1 MTAPIH
7 IFTKPDCPHC
17 ARAKE
22 VLEAEGLSYTAHDI
36 TANADTAARGVYL
49 SGLATV
55 PQIFI
60 GETHVTGAR
69 DLVRLHEAGR
79 LRALADAAVGDI
91 DPATVPA
98 DRARAGSRDVLLCNV
113 IPESDGTRSEA
124 PEEWPI
130 LRFYKEFFGFW
141 PNCFAYM
148 HHWPEAYRLFV
159 YAHNRGA
166 IDLGREVLGAPVM
179 MATGFAT
186 SNAGGCDYCQVHMTA
201 AAGDMSAQ
209 MPRLIEAARNGDAPA
224 ASPIGPFELELVD
237 LAAES
242 ATNSVPPNRL
252 DRVRARA
259 GEARVSD
266 AGAEANIVGTAM
278 IASAFGFLNTFN
290 DLTGVDVEP
299 NWARHAAE
307 KAGVEHGRH
316 AVGDN
321 AVGGNLD
328 HDLPQGGPTMDE
340 MIARCDSAVAKAG
353 GVQAFFRSNFGLMP
367 DWVRAWPENLR
378 ARHALFYA
386 EVMGERAH
394 SRLPA
399 DLKHLVARVAAIVQG
414 HESLAATEAAFA
426 IRAGGGEDTSVA
438 RARLCF
444 DAAIGR
450 GGTEVFSDRERAALA
465 VGWLSAQKPLNTPKR
480 FIQPAIEL
488 FDPIELVHLFTVCGL
503 AGLMQRFCAITA
515 PGLGPEVAALA
526 QRHGLD
532 TDTLAIRYPLSVHG

>member
-17 ARAKE
+17 ARAKDA
-22 VLEAEGLSYTAHDI
+22 LEAEGLAYTVHDI
-36 TANADTAARGVYL
+36 TADAATAARAVYL
-49 SGLATV
+49 SGLATL

-60 GETHVTGAR
+60 GRTRVTGAR
-69 DLVRLHEAGR
+69 DLIRLHEAGR

-98 DRARAGSRDVLLCNV
+98 DRALDGAKDILLRDV
-113 IPESDGTRSEA
+113 IHQSDGTHSDS

-148 HHWPEAYRLFV
+148 HHWPEAYKLFV

-166 IDLGREVLGAPVM
+166 IGLGREVLGPPIM

-201 AAGDMSAQ
+201 AAGDMSAG
-209 MPRLIEAARNGDAPA
+209 MPRLIEATRKGEAPD

-242 ATNSVPPNRL
+242 ATNDVSADRL
-252 DRVRARA
+252 DRIRARA

-266 AGAEANIVGTAM
+266 AGAEANIMGTAM

-290 DLTGVDVEP
+290 DLSGVDVEP
-299 NWARHAAE
+299 DWARHSAE
-307 KAGVEHGRH
+307 KAGVAHGRH
-316 AVGDN
+316 AVGDDG
-321 AVGGNLD
+321 VGSNLD

-340 MIARCDSAVAKAG
+340 MIARCDAAVAEAG
-353 GVQAFFRSNFGLMP
+353 GVEAYLRRDFGLVP
-367 DWVRAWPENLR
+367 EWVRAWPEELR

-386 EVMGERAH
+386 EVMGDRAH
-394 SRLPA
+394 SRLSPE
-399 DLKHLVARVAAIVQG
+399 LKHLVIRVAAIAQG
-414 HESLAATEAAFA
+414 HDALAATEAVCA
-426 IRAGGGEDTSVA
+426 IHAGGGDDAAIA

-444 DAAIGR
+444 DAATGR
-450 GGTEVFSDRERAALA
+450 GGAEVFSDRERAALT
-465 VGWLSAQKPLNTPKR
+465 VGWLSAQKPLTTPHR
-480 FIQPAIEL
+480 FIQPAIAH
-488 FDPIELVHLFTVCGL
+488 FDPVELAHLFTVCGL
-503 AGLMQRFCAITA
+503 AGLVQRFCAITA
-515 PGLGPEVAALA
+515 PGMGPEVADLA
-526 QRHGLD
+526 HRHGLE
-532 TDTLAIRYPLSVHG
+532 TDTLAIRYPLPAQA

>member
-1 MTAPIH
+1 MPAPIH

-17 ARAKE
+17 ARANE

-36 TANADTAARGVYL
+36 TADADTAARAVYL

-79 LRALADAAVGDI
+79 LRALVDAAVGDI

-98 DRARAGSRDVLLCNV
+98 SRARDGARDILLRDV
-113 IPESDGTRSEA
+113 IPESDGTRSEE
-124 PEEWPI
+124 PDEWPI

-148 HHWPEAYRLFV
+148 HHWPEAYKLFV

-166 IDLGREVLGAPVM
+166 IGLGREVLGAPVM

-201 AAGDMSAQ
+201 AAGGMSAQ
-209 MPRLIEAARNGDAPA
+209 MPRLIEAARQGAAPA
-224 ASPIGPFELELVD
+224 DSPIGPFELELVD
-237 LAAES
+237 LAADS
-242 ATNSVPPNRL
+242 VTNAVSFDHLGRI
-252 DRVRARA
+252 RARA
-259 GEARVSD
+259 GEARVSA
-266 AGAEANIVGTAM
+266 AGAEANIMGTAM

-299 NWARHAAE
+299 DWARHSE
-307 KAGVEHGRH
+307 QKAGVAHGRH
-316 AVGDN
+316 AVGDD
-321 AVGGNLD
+321 AVAGNLD

-340 MIARCDSAVAKAG
+340 MMARCDTAVALAG
-353 GVQAFFRSNFGLMP
+353 GVEAFLRGEFGLVP
-367 DWVRAWPENLR
+367 EWVMAWPEDLR

-386 EVMGERAH
+386 EVMGDRAH

-399 DLKHLVARVAAIVQG
+399 ELKHLVGRVAAIAQG
-414 HESLAATEAAFA
+414 HDALAATEAAFA
-426 IRAGGGEDTSVA
+426 IRAGGGKGRAVE

-450 GGTEVFSDRERAALA
+450 GGAEVFSGRERAALR
-465 VGWLSAQKPLNTPKR
+465 VGWLSAQKPLTTPHR
-480 FIQPAIEL
+480 FIQPAIEQ
-488 FDPIELVHLFTVCGL
+488 FDPVELVHLFTVCGL
-503 AGLMQRFCAITA
+503 AGLVERFCAITA
-515 PGLGPEVAALA
+515 PGMGPEVADLA
-526 QRHGLD
+526 QRYGLD
-532 TDTLAIRYPLSVHG
+532 TDTLAIRYPLPVQG

>member
-22 VLEAEGLSYTAHDI
+22 VLEANGLSYTAHDI
-36 TANADTAARGVYL
+36 TADSDTAARAVYL

-60 GETHVTGAR
+60 GDTHVTGAR

-79 LRALADAAVGDI
+79 LRALAESAVGET
-91 DPATVPA
+91 DPARVSA
-98 DRARAGSRDVLLCNV
+98 SRARDGARDILLRDV
-113 IPESDGTRSEA
+113 IPESDGTHSEE
-124 PEEWPI
+124 PEDWPL
-130 LRFYKEFFGFW
+130 LRFYKDFFGFW

-166 IDLGREVLGAPVM
+166 IGLGREVLGAPVM

-201 AAGDMSAQ
+201 AAGDMSAR
-209 MPRLIEAARNGDAPA
+209 MPRLIEAARKGDAPA
-224 ASPIGPFELELVD
+224 ASPIGPFELELVE

-242 ATNSVPPNRL
+242 ATNAVAPDRL
-252 DRVRARA
+252 DRIRACTA
-259 GEARVSD
+259 EARVSD
-266 AGAEANIVGTAM
+266 AGAEANIMGTAM

-299 NWARHAAE
+299 DWARHSAE
-307 KAGVEHGRH
+307 KAGVAHGRH
-316 AVGDN
+316 AVGDD

-353 GVQAFFRSNFGLMP
+353 GVEAFFRDDFGLVP
-367 DWVRAWPENLR
+367 DWVRVWPEDLR
-378 ARHALFYA
+378 ARHALYYA
-386 EVMGERAH
+386 EVMGARAH

-399 DLKHLVARVAAIVQG
+399 ELKHLVARVAAIAQG
-414 HESLAATEAAFA
+414 HDAIAATEAAFDV
-426 IRAGGGEDTSVA
+426 RAGGGDETAVA

-444 DAAIGR
+444 GAAIGR
-450 GGTEVFSDRERAALA
+450 GGAEVFSVRERAALT
-465 VGWLSAQKPLNTPKR
+465 VGWLSAQKPLTTPKR
-480 FIQPAIEL
+480 FIQPAIDH
-488 FDPIELVHLFTVCGL
+488 FDPVELVHLFTVCGL
-503 AGLMQRFCAITA
+503 AGLVQRFCAITA
-515 PGLGPEVAALA
+515 PGMGPEVAGLA
-526 QRHGLD
+526 QRYGLD
-532 TDTLAIRYPLSVHG
+532 TDTLAIRYPLPAQA